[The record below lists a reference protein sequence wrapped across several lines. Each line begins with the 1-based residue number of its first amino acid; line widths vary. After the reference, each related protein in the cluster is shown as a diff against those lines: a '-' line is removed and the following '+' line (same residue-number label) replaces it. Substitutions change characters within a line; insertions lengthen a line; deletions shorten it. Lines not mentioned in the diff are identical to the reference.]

1 MLKDLI
7 AKSWMDKDSILNQ
20 INDEFNRGHSYVRNI
35 RKEFTAEDKLFR
47 NEKKKKEKLGDFTYY
62 SVYTAL
68 MARSYVNA
76 PEASFEVT
84 VGNKQIVDKLNHVI
98 QQDFKETNMETLK
111 YFRDSNKFKRW
122 VGIIA
127 KKWWDW
133 FNKRGTFANID
144 PRMWIPDPD
153 WDYINGQYAFTG
165 FQDDIYKKDLESLAW
180 TEVINFDEL
189 SDKKEDD
196 GSKYT
201 KETDK
206 RNAGLIYTQSRAHSY
221 NPNYDIYYHFSY
233 FNGHPA
239 MVLTANERT
248 EILKVVVY
256 KAVTKEEKANPS
268 VIQLP
273 FAFTQWIPDGTPF
286 WLRVPH
292 FTADPQ
298 RAKAIM
304 ANLRMDKEL
313 AELYPMYLRN
323 TNMIPNRWD
332 IEFGFN
338 KLIDVTPLEWQWVKD
353 ALLPLSKDF
362 RADNSY
368 LVEQSI
374 DRWVAGT
381 TSIDKV
387 TQWSLPSRRET
398 AETNNLVQDN
408 VDINLALAEKIEAWW
423 EKQLLK
429 LMLRAYQE
437 NFTEGDVKEVTM
449 KTSYGLLGVQLKK
462 KDFLSE
468 TSLRITVITKT
479 DLNKE
484 TEKQKLALWNAIWM
498 IEALPITESGKKFLY
513 REYFEKIWMD
523 KEQAERIVDYS
534 PDEIE
539 AMTNVF
545 LLNEWIFVPVQQH
558 YDPMTHLTALKWARP
573 GENTDMYKYLLMSLY
588 KIKWDTTPRLWGA
601 TWIWSNIA
609 AQAGANIA
617 NESRQLNAV

>member
-1 MLKDLI
+1 MLKELI
-7 AKSWMDKDSILNQ
+7 QKSGLSKEDILLQ
-20 INDEFNRGHSYVRNI
+20 IDDEFNRGHQYVRKI

-47 NEKKKKEKLGDFTYY
+47 NEKKKKDKLGDFTYY

-76 PEASFEVT
+76 PEAKFEET
-84 VGNKQIVDKLNHVI
+84 VWNKETVSKLNHVVE
-98 QQDFKETNMETLK
+98 QDFKETDMETLK

-122 VGIIA
+122 VWIIA

-133 FNKRGTFANID
+133 VNKRGTFTNID

-153 WDYINGQYAFTG
+153 ADYINGKYAFTW
-165 FQDDIYKKDLESLAW
+165 FQDDLYKKDLEGLSG
-180 TEVINFDEL
+180 TETINFDIL
-189 SDKKEDD
+189 SDKKADD

-201 KETDK
+201 KEQDK
-206 RNAGLIYTQSRAHSY
+206 RNAWLTYTQSRANIH
-221 NPNYDIYYHFSY
+221 NPNYDVYYHFAY
-233 FNGHPA
+233 FQGVPA

-248 EILKVVVY
+248 EIIKVIVY
-256 KAVTKEEKANPS
+256 KPVTKEEKKDIS
-268 VIQLP
+268 KIELP

-286 WLRVPH
+286 WLRVPT

-323 TNMIPNRWD
+323 TNLIPNRWD
-332 IEFGFN
+332 LEFGFN
-338 KLIDVTPLEWQWVKD
+338 KLIDVTPLEGESVANALQPVK
-353 ALLPLSKDF
+353 KDF

-368 LVEQSI
+368 VVEQSI
-374 DRWVAGT
+374 DRWVAST

-408 VDINLALAEKIEAWW
+408 VDINLALAEKIEGWW

-437 NFTEGDVKEVTM
+437 NLTAGDLKEVTM
-449 KTSYGLLGVQLKK
+449 KTSYGLLWVQLKK
-462 KDFLSE
+462 SDFLSE
-468 TSLRITVITKT
+468 TTLRITVITKT
-479 DLNKE
+479 DLNRE
-484 TEKQKLALWNAIWM
+484 NEKQKTALWNAIGM
-498 IEALPITESGKKFLY
+498 IEALPITESWKKFLY

-539 AMTNVF
+539 AMANVF
-545 LLNEWIFVPVQQH
+545 LLNEWLFVPVQQH
-558 YDPMTHLTALKWARP
+558 YDPMTHLTALKWAKP
-573 GENTDMYKYLLMSLY
+573 GENTDMYKYLIMSLY
-588 KIKWDTTPRLWGA
+588 KIKWDTTPRLWGD
-601 TWIWSNIA
+601 TWLWSNIA

-617 NESRQLNAV
+617 NESRQLNAA